1 MFSLAEIWS
10 QSSSKQEKALYEAL
24 IKSIPN
30 MRLLTLQNNK
40 NKLEIS
46 VASDYL
52 SIEGLRISLM
62 PATAQKVANFF
73 GCILP
78 TKNLVDKIWGASD
91 IKLNPKSMSSNRGS
105 LDTLRAHNDHINS
118 QIGDRVFNI
127 ISGHKK
133 DIVINSKIP
142 QGKVIIYGWHYPNGK
157 AIQPESSVHG
167 DFYKDYS
174 HGTRLINRNV
184 ILNGT
189 TKDIWEV
196 INSEVWEQL
205 VGDKRFTEIGYKI

>member
-1 MFSLAEIWS
+1 MASLTEIWN
-10 QSSSKQEKALYEAL
+10 QSSVKQEQALYEAL
-24 IKSIPN
+24 IKTMPT
-30 MRLLTLQNNK
+30 MRLLTLQDNK
-40 NKLEIS
+40 NKLEIP
-46 VASDYL
+46 VTSDYL

-78 TKNLVDKIWGASD
+78 TKKLVDKIWEASD

-118 QIGDRVFNI
+118 QIGNRVFNI
-127 ISGHKK
+127 VSGHKK
-133 DIVINSKIP
+133 DIVINNKMP

-174 HGTRLINRNV
+174 HGTRLINRN
-184 ILNGT
+184 ILLNGVN
-189 TKDIWEV
+189 KDIWEV
-196 INSEVWEQL
+196 VNSEVWEQL
-205 VGDKRFTEIGYKI
+205 VGDKRFVEAGYKI